1 MTIAY
6 REEDGQL
13 QHLDGKRIGVIGYG
27 DLGRPVALNLRDS
40 GVDIMLGTR
49 NDQTRLTAEADGL
62 AATNIDDVV
71 QQSQIVLMMLPNEVM
86 PAVYLE
92 QISPHLRRGHS
103 LIFSSG
109 YNITYRFIEPP
120 PFVDVGLIAPRI
132 MGPGVRE
139 KYLSAEGYGSFVS
152 VGQDSSGQS
161 WNTVLAVARAMGAL
175 KVGAI
180 EVSFEQETELDLF
193 SQQTLIPAIHHLIK
207 TAVDVLLARGY
218 PPDAVFTELYTSGGL
233 AYYFDRVTRRGL
245 LKTLAETSLTD
256 QYGAISR
263 MDRYYDLKLERQMET
278 ALKEIHSGEFAR
290 EWSKEFTDG
299 NRRLKSFYK
308 TQEKLELWE
317 LEQQSL
323 DMLGRDE
330 EREG

>member
-1 MTIAY
+1 MTMAY
-6 REEDGQL
+6 REQDG
-13 QHLDGKRIGVIGYG
+13 HLEHLHGKHIGVIGYG
-27 DLGRPVALNLRDS
+27 DLGQPVALNLRDS
-40 GVDIMLGTR
+40 GVTVMVGART
-49 NDQTRLTAEADGL
+49 DQTRQAAEAEGL
-62 AATNIDDVV
+62 AAASIDNVV
-71 QQSQIVLMMLPNEVM
+71 QQAQVILVMLPNEIM

-92 QISPHLRRGHS
+92 HVSPHLRRGHS

-132 MGPGVRE
+132 MGAGVRE
-139 KYLSAEGYGSFVS
+139 MYLSGQGYGSFVS
-152 VGQDSSGQS
+152 VGQDASGQS

-175 KVGAI
+175 KLGAI

-193 SQQTLIPAIHHLIK
+193 AQQTLAPALHHLIK

-218 PPDAVFTELYTSGGL
+218 PPDAVFTELYLSGAL
-233 AYYFDRVTRRGL
+233 AYYFDRVAQRGL
-245 LKTLAETSLTD
+245 LKTLNDRSLTE
-256 QYGAISR
+256 QYSAVSR
-263 MDRYYDLKLERQMET
+263 MDRYYDLKLERQMEI

-308 TQEKLELWE
+308 TQDKLELWE
-317 LEQQSL
+317 LEQQAL
-323 DMLGRDE
+323 EMLGRETDSE
-330 EREG
+330 